1 METIAV
7 NSFTELID
15 LFTGASCGHCVFRGV
30 TDGLTHKLIPSIGRD
45 ETMYP
50 EKEAEMFR
58 RFKLRAVSKL
68 AYQPTNDW
76 EWLAIAQHHG
86 LPTRLLDWTV
96 SPLVAAYF
104 ATTPEFDGLG
114 GLKPCSPNGGAI
126 YMAHFCEYLDTSIHS
141 SPLNYGRHGFFNPP
155 HIADRISGQ
164 GGLFS
169 VQDDTAVP
177 FEEGFEDGF
186 AHTITKWMFSQSVA
200 QDIRRN
206 LFFLGIRKEMLF
218 PDLDGFA
225 SSIRMQAAL
234 SEMHSLACS

>member
-7 NSFTELID
+7 KSFNELID

-30 TDGLTHKLIPSIGRD
+30 TDGLVHKLIPSIGRD
-45 ETMYP
+45 QTMDSV
-50 EKEAEMFR
+50 KEAEMFR
-58 RFKLRAVSKL
+58 RFKLRAISKL
-68 AYQPTNDW
+68 AYQPVNDW

-104 ATTPEFDGLG
+104 ATAPEFDGVG
-114 GLKPCSPNGGAI
+114 GLKSCTANGGAI
-126 YMAHFCEYLDTSIHS
+126 YMAHFCEYMATSIHS
-141 SPLNYGRHGFFNPP
+141 SPLDFHGRGFFNPP

-164 GGLFS
+164 GGLFC
-169 VQDDTAVP
+169 VQGDIDVP
-177 FEEGFEDGF
+177 FEKGFEDGG
-186 AHTITKWMFSQSVA
+186 AHTITKWTFSQSVA
-200 QDIRRN
+200 QTIQRN
-206 LFFLGIRKEMLF
+206 LFFLGIQKEMLF

-225 SSIRMQAAL
+225 SSIRMQASL